1 MSAVAERADVVGITV
16 TPDPSGAGAVVR
28 VNAIGA
34 GAGGWLQDVQLPSAA
49 LIEIVNTH
57 AVEAPNSPLVIVVTT
72 SDAGAGDLEEAL
84 LQAVRGIAGTA
95 ALELGAIG
103 GRVDV
108 ILATPTTVPSDV
120 EATVGYLLDDS
131 RGGYTTGATID
142 LRSGPVEGRSSG
154 GTVLITGAAGGLG
167 FAAADAIAAT
177 GRRVVLSDRAGAA
190 LDEAGQKLN
199 APVIACDL
207 TRSQD
212 LAALAASPELSDLD
226 AVVVQHGVGASTRF
240 GAEYDTAVSNRS
252 LVLNGTTVY
261 DVVEL
266 LLPRLQANGGT
277 VVILSSQAGLKA
289 EEGNG
294 PYCAAKFAAM
304 GYVTTLAE
312 RVRGDRITVHGL
324 CPGPVDT
331 PLMRAAFAG
340 FAEGLGMTTEEFT
353 AHRLGA
359 IPLRRAGEPTQIGA
373 STALLLDLHATGVV
387 LAPTGGETLT

>member
-1 MSAVAERADVVGITV
+1 MDITV
-16 TPDPSGAGAVVR
+16 TPNPAGAGSVIRIDAV
-28 VNAIGA
+28 GA
-34 GAGGWLQDVQLPSAA
+34 GAGGWTQDVQRPSAELIAAVNAHA
-49 LIEIVNTH
+49 LNT
-57 AVEAPNSPLVIVVTT
+57 PGDPLIAEVTV
-72 SDAGAGDLEEAL
+72 SDSEPGDLEEAL
-84 LQAVRGIAGTA
+84 VQAARGIAGTA
-95 ALELGAIG
+95 ALELGPHG

-108 ILATPTTVPSDV
+108 VLTTPSTVRSDI
-120 EATVGYLLDDS
+120 EETRAYLLDDR

-142 LRSGPVEGRSSG
+142 LRRGPVRGRSTD

-167 FAAADAIAAT
+167 YAAAESIAAT
-177 GRRVVLSDRAGAA
+177 GRRVVLSDRAGEA
-190 LDEAGQKLN
+190 LDRAGRTLN
-199 APVIACDL
+199 APVIPCDL
-207 TRSQD
+207 TRAD
-212 LAALAASPELSDLD
+212 DIAGLAASTELFDLD
-226 AVVVQHGVGASTRF
+226 AIVVHHGVGASTRF
-240 GAEYDTAVSNRS
+240 GAGYDTVASNRS

-266 LLPRLQANGGT
+266 LLPRLRPNGGT

-304 GYVTTLAE
+304 GYVTTLSE
-312 RVRGDRITVHGL
+312 RLRSERITVHGL

-340 FAEGLGMTTEEFT
+340 FAKDLGVSAEEFT
-353 AHRLGA
+353 AQRLGA
-359 IPLRRAGEPTQIGA
+359 IPLGRAGEPSQIGA